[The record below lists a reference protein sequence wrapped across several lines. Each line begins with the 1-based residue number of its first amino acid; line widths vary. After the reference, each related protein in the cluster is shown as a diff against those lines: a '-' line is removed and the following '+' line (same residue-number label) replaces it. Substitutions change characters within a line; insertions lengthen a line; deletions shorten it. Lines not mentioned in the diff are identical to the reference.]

1 MDYLETAKDMPET
14 LRSSIEMLMLDTTE
28 PLDPLLSL
36 KLTNLTMN
44 VAKIVYMM
52 GLQDGRSGSSFYS

>member
-1 MDYLETAKDMPET
+1 MENLETARDMPET

-52 GLQDGRSGSSFYS
+52 GLQDGRSGSSVYS